1 MYSDLK
7 IINNAVND
15 HNDEFWWSFN
25 MSTKTL
31 VFSNTLFEICGID
44 PNKFESK
51 DFLLI
56 VNPKHRNR
64 IHNSLHGLILTGTY
78 NEKFQLLTKYGYR
91 WIFSHVNK
99 IIINDKG
106 ENVVFGNA
114 DFLTD
119 IDVIVEQNKEV
130 QSHLHELINR
140 YATVSKL
147 LMELLNSSDI
157 HDVIIKILNNLIEEF
172 NGDRIYI
179 FEYDSEKQTQS
190 CVYEVVS
197 GDVKVERDRL
207 QNMPVSS
214 VKWWTEMLIDK
225 EMPII
230 LDDIEEIA
238 DKAEYKLMKSQNIT
252 SIMVV
257 PLMTTNGVGGY
268 IGIDMVDKK
277 HILNDTD
284 KQWFI
289 SISNIMSLCIEL
301 KKSEDLAK
309 LEREHTLKLYEN
321 MPMGLVRLK
330 LIYDKNGN
338 PIDYLHLEINP
349 LAYKFSETEH
359 KDIIGKLGS
368 EFYPIVSRKRLL
380 LFDDILK
387 AKRVYKGRVASKV
400 DNNYF
405 DYLIYPAENDELILL
420 IQDNTEPVR
429 ATRALHKSEETL
441 RNIYKNIP
449 IGIEIYDK
457 DGTLISLNDMEKE
470 IFGFD
475 AKEDV
480 LGVNLFQNPN
490 VPKSFLDDLRNH
502 KLAWCDFYY
511 DFNKLNSYYK
521 SENRGTK
528 HIVLKGTALYDTED
542 NVENYLLII
551 LDNTDFLR
559 ANNKVHEFEVLFNS
573 ISEFA
578 YVGLCQWSPCEKKI
592 VGTDQWF
599 YNLGQEK
606 HDLETIEDAYTNVYE
621 EDVVK
626 LRRGFE
632 NIMAGKILSFRE
644 DVRIRDNGGLRW
656 LRSHYKILD
665 YYPNENKIEI
675 IGINI
680 DITELKNTE
689 LKLTEAKIKA
699 EESDRLKSAFL
710 ANMSHEIRTP
720 LNAIVGFS
728 DLLIDTEDVVE
739 RQEYM
744 SIIRQNNE
752 LLLQLISGILDI
764 SKIESGI
771 VDVNLCSVDVNELC
785 REVVCSQ
792 LMKGNKDLKIVF
804 ETQHDDCYI
813 VSDKNRLMQ
822 VFTNLIGNAV
832 KFTKQG
838 GVFIGYE
845 LRNNEIEFYVRDT
858 GIGISNEQLSNV
870 FTRFIKLN
878 SFVPGTGLGLPIC
891 QSIIEKLGGKIWVV
905 SEFGHGACFRF
916 SLPYNNIDHSGDAI
930 NENAASALTGNNE
943 KISNIEKPV
952 ILVAEDT
959 DSNYI
964 LVSTVLKRNYT
975 LLRAKTG
982 VEAVDL
988 FKKHN
993 PDLVLM
999 DIKMP
1004 EMGGIEAIAK
1014 IKAIS
1019 KDIPIVVLTAFA
1031 YDNDRK
1037 IAMEAGAC
1045 DYMTKPIHRDK
1056 LIAIVEKYIQ

>member
-1 MYSDLK
+1 
-7 IINNAVND
+7 
-15 HNDEFWWSFN
+15 
-25 MSTKTL
+25 
-31 VFSNTLFEICGID
+31 
-44 PNKFESK
+44 
-51 DFLLI
+51 
-56 VNPKHRNR
+56 
-64 IHNSLHGLILTGTY
+64 
-78 NEKFQLLTKYGYR
+78 
-91 WIFSHVNK
+91 
-99 IIINDKG
+99 
-106 ENVVFGNA
+106 
-114 DFLTD
+114 
-119 IDVIVEQNKEV
+119 
-130 QSHLHELINR
+130 
-140 YATVSKL
+140 
-147 LMELLNSSDI
+147 
-157 HDVIIKILNNLIEEF
+157 
-172 NGDRIYI
+172 
-179 FEYDSEKQTQS
+179 
-190 CVYEVVS
+190 EVV
-197 GDVKVERDRL
+197 G
-207 QNMPVSS
+207 
-214 VKWWTEMLIDK
+214 TI
-225 EMPII
+225 
-230 LDDIEEIA
+230 
-238 DKAEYKLMKSQNIT
+238 
-252 SIMVV
+252 
-257 PLMTTNGVGGY
+257 GV
-268 IGIDMVDKK
+268 
-277 HILNDTD
+277 
-284 KQWFI
+284 
-289 SISNIMSLCIEL
+289 
-301 KKSEDLAK
+301 A
-309 LEREHTLKLYEN
+309 R
-321 MPMGLVRLK
+321 
-330 LIYDKNGN
+330 
-338 PIDYLHLEINP
+338 
-349 LAYKFSETEH
+349 
-359 KDIIGKLGS
+359 
-368 EFYPIVSRKRLL
+368 
-380 LFDDILK
+380 
-387 AKRVYKGRVASKV
+387 
-400 DNNYF
+400 
-405 DYLIYPAENDELILL
+405 
-420 IQDNTEPVR
+420 
-429 ATRALHKSEETL
+429 
-441 RNIYKNIP
+441 
-449 IGIEIYDK
+449 
-457 DGTLISLNDMEKE
+457 
-470 IFGFD
+470 
-475 AKEDV
+475 
-480 LGVNLFQNPN
+480 
-490 VPKSFLDDLRNH
+490 
-502 KLAWCDFYY
+502 
-511 DFNKLNSYYK
+511 
-521 SENRGTK
+521 
-528 HIVLKGTALYDTED
+528 
-542 NVENYLLII
+542 
-551 LDNTDFLR
+551 
-559 ANNKVHEFEVLFNS
+559 
-573 ISEFA
+573 
-578 YVGLCQWSPCEKKI
+578 
-592 VGTDQWF
+592 
-599 YNLGQEK
+599 
-606 HDLETIEDAYTNVYE
+606 
-621 EDVVK
+621 
-626 LRRGFE
+626 
-632 NIMAGKILSFRE
+632 
-644 DVRIRDNGGLRW
+644 
-656 LRSHYKILD
+656 
-665 YYPNENKIEI
+665 
-675 IGINI
+675 

-858 GIGISNEQLSNV
+858 GIGISKEQLSNV